1 MNTPKIYFMA
11 RSQTRVKAVRLE
23 FYFQRP
29 NLEILCT
36 AASICECPHNTTYH
50 QEFIAWFTKQKI
62 EKIKDMTGIRETF

>member
-1 MNTPKIYFMA
+1 MVIGPYNLTYNAHTMNTPKIYFMA

-50 QEFIAWFTKQKI
+50 QEFIA
-62 EKIKDMTGIRETF
+62 